1 MRPQEYISLYLV
13 ILKRNFVYH
22 KPSSAVKNK
31 IKNLLFDFGNVIID
45 IDIEGA
51 IAQVRSM
58 LREDADHTAI
68 QKALIDYE
76 CGRISTEIFINHI
89 LRQSDRKYQA
99 IDVIEAWNGMLIGIP
114 RYRLVM
120 LEMLR
125 TNYNVY
131 LLSNTNE
138 LHIEWVHR
146 YFLRAHKVSNFEET
160 YFDEVFYSHVIG
172 DRKPNTSIF
181 KYVSEEVFMT
191 PELTLF
197 MDDMEENIEVAAE
210 LGFHAFHVK
219 PGVEVAEYLKLEG
232 FY

>member
-1 MRPQEYISLYLV
+1 M
-13 ILKRNFVYH
+13 
-22 KPSSAVKNK
+22 KNK
-31 IKNLLFDFGNVIID
+31 IKDLLFDLGNVIID
-45 IDIEGA
+45 IDINGA
-51 IAQVRSM
+51 MERLKSM
-58 LREDADHTAI
+58 LRSDADVAMI
-68 QKALIDYE
+68 QKALMDYE

-125 TNYNVY
+125 LNYNVY

-138 LHIEWVHR
+138 LHLEWVHR
-146 YFLRAHKVSNFEET
+146 YVQRAHKVSNFEET
-160 YFDEVFYSHVIG
+160 YFDQAFYSHMIG
-172 DRKPNTSIF
+172 DRKPNASIF

-191 PELTLF
+191 PEHTLF
-197 MDDMEENIEVAAE
+197 LDDLEENVAAAAAF
-210 LGFHAFHVK
+210 GFHTYHVK
-219 PGVEVAEYLKLEG
+219 PGEEVAEYLKLEG